1 MIAVVKRHSRKGKTM
16 KHFIRYYL
24 AAGLLGMTILFTAG
38 CAGQNNTTYSLKG
51 ELPLAEE
58 GAAVARGTNGTAL
71 NAGGTNDTALNTG
84 STARTADAAV
94 ESGTPAGETANAAA
108 EIRNAGRDTVLVHIC
123 GEVQTPGVYELTAD
137 SRICDV
143 LLLAGGFTADADT
156 EAVNMAAGIE
166 DGMQIVIPAE
176 TDRTSETTG
185 NSSDRTGETAAGKT
199 ESQPVNINTAD
210 KETLM
215 SLPGIGAGK
224 AEAVIAYR
232 EAGGIFKDI
241 KDIMLVDGIKE
252 GVYAKIKDKI
262 CVR

>member
-1 MIAVVKRHSRKGKTM
+1 
-16 KHFIRYYL
+16 
-24 AAGLLGMTILFTAG
+24 MTILFAAG

-51 ELPLAEE
+51 KLPLAEE
-58 GAAVARGTNGTAL
+58 DTSGGA
-71 NAGGTNDTALNTG
+71 D
-84 STARTADAAV
+84 STAQNTDAAAAESMARNMDAAAA
-94 ESGTPAGETANAAA
+94 ESGTPAGETDSAAV
-108 EIRNAGRDTVLVHIC
+108 EIRSAGSNTVLVHIC
-123 GEVQTPGVYELTAD
+123 GEVQTPGVYELAAD

-143 LLLAGGFTADADT
+143 LLLAGGFTANADT

-176 TDRTSETTG
+176 TDRTPETTG
-185 NSSDRTGETAAGKT
+185 NSSYRTGETAAGNT
-199 ESQPVNINTAD
+199 ESQLVNINTAD
-210 KETLM
+210 KETIM

-232 EAGGIFKDI
+232 EAGGVFKDI

-262 CVR
+262 CVK

>member
-1 MIAVVKRHSRKGKTM
+1 
-16 KHFIRYYL
+16 
-24 AAGLLGMTILFTAG
+24 MTILFAAG

-58 GAAVARGTNGTAL
+58 DAASARGTNGTAL

-84 STARTADAAV
+84 STARTADAAA
-94 ESGTPAGETANAAA
+94 ESGAPAGETANAAA
-108 EIRNAGRDTVLVHIC
+108 EIRNAGSDTVLVHIC

-185 NSSDRTGETAAGKT
+185 NSFYRTGETAAGKT

>member
-58 GAAVARGTNGTAL
+58 
-71 NAGGTNDTALNTG
+71 
-84 STARTADAAV
+84 DAAA
-94 ESGTPAGETANAAA
+94 ESGTPAGETVNAAA
-108 EIRNAGRDTVLVHIC
+108 EIRNAGSDTVLVHIC
-123 GEVQTPGVYELTAD
+123 GEVRTPGVYELTAD

-166 DGMQIVIPAE
+166 DGMQIVIPTE
-176 TDRTSETTG
+176 TDRTQEMTG

-199 ESQPVNINTAD
+199 ESQLVNINTAD

-232 EAGGIFKDI
+232 EAGGVFKDI

-252 GVYAKIKDKI
+252 GVYTKIKDKI
-262 CVR
+262 CVK

>member
-1 MIAVVKRHSRKGKTM
+1 MIAVVKRHSWKGKTM

-24 AAGLLGMTILFTAG
+24 AAGLLGMTILFAAG

-51 ELPLAEE
+51 ELPSQE
-58 GAAVARGTNGTAL
+58 GKTFGT
-71 NAGGTNDTALNTG
+71 TG
-84 STARTADAAV
+84 STARTADGTAV
-94 ESGTPAGETANAAA
+94 GSGTSAVETANTAA
-108 EIRNAGRDTVLVHIC
+108 EIRNAGSDTVLVHIC

-176 TDRTSETTG
+176 TDRVSETTE
-185 NSSDRTGETAAGKT
+185 NSFYRTGETAAGKT
-199 ESQPVNINTAD
+199 ESQLVNINTAD

-232 EAGGIFKDI
+232 ETGGAFKDI

-262 CVR
+262 CVK

>member
-24 AAGLLGMTILFTAG
+24 AAGLAGMTILFATG

-58 GAAVARGTNGTAL
+58 DASAARGTNGTIR
-71 NAGGTNDTALNTG
+71 NAD
-84 STARTADAAV
+84 STARTADAAA
-94 ESGTPAGETANAAA
+94 ESGAPAGETANAAA
-108 EIRNAGRDTVLVHIC
+108 EIRNAGSDTVLVHIC

-166 DGMQIVIPAE
+166 DGIQIVIPTE

-232 EAGGIFKDI
+232 EAGGVFKDI

-262 CVR
+262 CVK

>member
-1 MIAVVKRHSRKGKTM
+1 MIIL
-16 KHFIRYYL
+16 F
-24 AAGLLGMTILFTAG
+24 AAGCT
-38 CAGQNNTTYSLKG
+38 GQNNTTYSLKG

-58 GAAVARGTNGTAL
+58 DTSGGADSTAQNTEGTV
-71 NAGGTNDTALNTG
+71 LNTD
-84 STARTADAAV
+84 RTVRNKDAATA

-108 EIRNAGRDTVLVHIC
+108 EIRNAGSDTVLVHIC
-123 GEVQTPGVYELTAD
+123 GEVRTPGVYELTAD

-166 DGMQIVIPAE
+166 DGMQIVIPTE
-176 TDRTSETTG
+176 TNRTQEMTG

-199 ESQPVNINTAD
+199 ESQLVNINTAD

-232 EAGGIFKDI
+232 EAGGVFKDI

-262 CVR
+262 CVK

>member
-24 AAGLLGMTILFTAG
+24 AAVLLGMTILFAAG

-51 ELPLAEE
+51 ELPLTEE
-58 GAAVARGTNGTAL
+58 DAAAARGTNGTAL
-71 NAGGTNDTALNTG
+71 NEGGTNDTALNTG
-84 STARTADAAV
+84 STARTAD
-94 ESGTPAGETANAAA
+94 TAA
-108 EIRNAGRDTVLVHIC
+108 EIRNAGSDTVLVHIC
-123 GEVQTPGVYELTAD
+123 GEVQTPGVYELAAD

-232 EAGGIFKDI
+232 EAGGVFKDI

-252 GVYAKIKDKI
+252 GVYARIKDKI
-262 CVR
+262 CVK

>member
-1 MIAVVKRHSRKGKTM
+1 M
-16 KHFIRYYL
+16 
-24 AAGLLGMTILFTAG
+24 
-38 CAGQNNTTYSLKG
+38 
-51 ELPLAEE
+51 
-58 GAAVARGTNGTAL
+58 
-71 NAGGTNDTALNTG
+71 
-84 STARTADAAV
+84 
-94 ESGTPAGETANAAA
+94 
-108 EIRNAGRDTVLVHIC
+108 
-123 GEVQTPGVYELTAD
+123 QTPGVYELTAD

-176 TDRTSETTG
+176 TDRTQEMTG
-185 NSSDRTGETAAGKT
+185 NSFYRMGETAAGKT
-199 ESQPVNINTAD
+199 ESQLVNINTAD

-232 EAGGIFKDI
+232 EAGGVFKDI

-252 GVYAKIKDKI
+252 GVYTKIKDKI
-262 CVR
+262 CVK

>member
-24 AAGLLGMTILFTAG
+24 AAGLLGMTILFAAG

-58 GAAVARGTNGTAL
+58 DASAARGTNGTAL
-71 NAGGTNDTALNTG
+71 NEGGTNDTALNTG
-84 STARTADAAV
+84 S
-94 ESGTPAGETANAAA
+94 
-108 EIRNAGRDTVLVHIC
+108 DTVLVHTC

-166 DGMQIVIPAE
+166 DGMQIVIPTE

-185 NSSDRTGETAAGKT
+185 NSFYRTGETAAGKT
-199 ESQPVNINTAD
+199 ESQLVNINTAD

-232 EAGGIFKDI
+232 EAGGVFKDI

-252 GVYAKIKDKI
+252 GVYARIKDKI
-262 CVR
+262 CVK